1 MDKCPLTLYPVDNTP
16 LNRHTW
22 GMTDD
27 PERKPPEK
35 VTRLQRK
42 LLHANMEISDMGNH
56 NRPEY
61 LHALLCQ
68 VGLPRSRQ
76 EGRDFVRSSGGASVM
91 ISAGSFFNGKGFT
104 ECPLPYGSMPRL
116 ALIHL
121 CSEAIRQ
128 GSPVVDV
135 GDGIKP
141 FLRSLGLDVGG
152 NQWKSFK
159 AQMTYLSCARMTFG
173 WLADGRIKQSQFLP
187 IHEFSAWDD
196 PASNQRG
203 FWPDEIKLSSEFFE
217 TLKEHAVPLDPRA
230 VHALQ
235 KSALALDVYAW
246 LAARLCRVRKREG
259 VKLSWANLKEQFGH
273 EYATSKDFKKEF
285 RPALRKALIVYPDA
299 HVSEEI
305 GGLRLHS
312 SHPPIKQVTVATLR

>member
-1 MDKCPLTLYPVDNTP
+1 MIYTAAGGRSTVDKCPLTLYPVDNYP

-22 GMTDD
+22 GMTDET
-27 PERKPPEK
+27 ERKPPEK

-152 NQWKSFK
+152 NQWK
-159 AQMTYLSCARMTFG
+159 CDR
-173 WLADGRIKQSQFLP
+173 
-187 IHEFSAWDD
+187 
-196 PASNQRG
+196 
-203 FWPDEIKLSSEFFE
+203 
-217 TLKEHAVPLDPRA
+217 
-230 VHALQ
+230 
-235 KSALALDVYAW
+235 
-246 LAARLCRVRKREG
+246 
-259 VKLSWANLKEQFGH
+259 
-273 EYATSKDFKKEF
+273 
-285 RPALRKALIVYPDA
+285 
-299 HVSEEI
+299 
-305 GGLRLHS
+305 
-312 SHPPIKQVTVATLR
+312 